1 MILIISFISPF
12 EINKVNSFPP
22 LTNPFPFIF
31 PSHLYTVFESV
42 LLLKIIQVVILHLE
56 SFSYLF

>member
-12 EINKVNSFPP
+12 EINKVNPFPP
-22 LTNPFPFIF
+22 LTTPFPFIF
-31 PSHLYTVFESV
+31 LSHLYTVFESV